1 MNIYLTSGILVE
13 AKTGKERLTSGA
25 YLAIASGDPA
35 KPPLAKIT
43 APRFYNYLCVND
55 DFVAREKLMGLIN
68 KTQSRHVSIL
78 CEARKTKLIYF
89 KSFEPIYL
97 VPCIP

>member
-35 KPPLAKIT
+35 KPPVAKTT
-43 APRFYNYLCVND
+43 APASTTTCMV
-55 DFVAREKLMGLIN
+55 VA
-68 KTQSRHVSIL
+68 IL
-78 CEARKTKLIYF
+78 WQEEDY
-89 KSFEPIYL
+89 
-97 VPCIP
+97 